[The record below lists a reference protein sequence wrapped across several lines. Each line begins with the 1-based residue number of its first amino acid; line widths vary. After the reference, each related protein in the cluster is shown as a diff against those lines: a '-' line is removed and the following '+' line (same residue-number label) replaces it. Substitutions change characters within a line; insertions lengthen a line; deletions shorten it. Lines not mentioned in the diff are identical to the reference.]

1 MKRQILSMILIIAV
15 LTGMLPGAV
24 FAGNLTST
32 VNGQKTEAPLW
43 ETLLET
49 NQHYLIAQA
58 ETFAPEVGSANG
70 EWMVL
75 GLARN
80 GVASDRDFFGTYYES
95 VKDYVQ
101 ENINAETGH
110 LHPYKSTENA
120 RVIIALT
127 AIGKDVT
134 DIDGQNL
141 LRGLDTLSYITYQG
155 MNGPIFALLA
165 LDTAGYA
172 PVSEEH
178 LSREQLISYI
188 LDHQLPDG
196 GWAAESTQ
204 DYADDMTPMALQALA
219 PYYDSNPAVKA
230 AVDRALPVMAD
241 MAGTDGRYG
250 TTETCAQIMVALT
263 ALGIDPE
270 KDERFVQNGIS
281 VLDALLTYAEE
292 EGGFLHGVNSTRVD
306 QMATEQAFYALVAY
320 KRFVTGQTSLY
331 DMSDLQEQETR
342 FPVELL
348 PYENGSVT
356 VSKNQAAPGETVEIT
371 AEPAVGYELS
381 SLMVNDEPLAFE
393 NNRGSFLMPEGI
405 AIVEAVFSAA
415 KEGMQAVG
423 DAMANFTVED
433 ASEETLERMEDIIKA
448 YRLLTAAQKLELRDA
463 YYAFQEKTALFE
475 IYLKEAIAEAEEEL
489 DYFFDELDEDWYS
502 EDVWEEIEELYDE
515 ALEVLQE
522 VRCEEEVD
530 ELLDE
535 YLQELE
541 DRSAGEVEVTFR
553 LIGDWLHEDDTA
565 DHEEYVTWI
574 ETTEYRMPGEST
586 VCDLLLL
593 ALEDHDLRQKG
604 AKKGYVEGV
613 RAPDLLGGYWLQE
626 FDNGSNSGWMYTVNG
641 DHPDLSLTEM
651 ELEDGDEVIWH
662 YVDNFS
668 AEERRETWLDAEDI
682 SPKTYVKHHLEQIV
696 TIEGDGEVEPALKA
710 SHIGEDVTFAFLP
723 AEGWTV
729 ENVRVDGKDKG
740 SIEDFTYRDLAMNA
754 RIEVVFAEEMPMQM
768 TFMDVSEG
776 QWFYDDVYFTV
787 NNGLF
792 NGVSELYFEPNTPMT
807 RAMLVTVLYRMEG
820 QPAVNGRSAFTDV
833 QDGQWYT
840 DAVVWATRKGVVNG
854 YGDGRFGPND
864 PITREQMA
872 AILFRYAGNK
882 GYSVL
887 TRADLTAYTDH
898 TNISGYAMDALSWA
912 NANGLIRGRTE
923 TTLMPD
929 GQATRAEVAAILH
942 RFLLNIVI

>member
-1 MKRQILSMILIIAV
+1 MKKRILSIALVLLLMAGMIPATMLAADGSEQEDWQIA
-15 LTGMLPGAV
+15 LQDT
-24 FAGNLTST
+24 
-32 VNGQKTEAPLW
+32 QDY
-43 ETLLET
+43 LLEKASKSG
-49 NQHYLIAQA
+49 LS
-58 ETFAPEVGSANG
+58 VGSTNG
-70 EWMVL
+70 EWL
-75 GLARN
+75 AFGLLRN
-80 GVASDRDFFGTYYES
+80 GVPADLPLFQDYEL
-95 VKDYVQ
+95 VVEEYVAQ
-101 ENINAETGH
+101 HGRNGRLDQNE
-110 LHPYKSTENA
+110 STENS
-120 RVIIALT
+120 RVILALSALGKNVQDIGGQDLLEGLDAFSYLTFRFSDAVFGLIALDCRQY
-127 AIGKDVT
+127 AL
-134 DIDGQNL
+134 QNV
-141 LRGLDTLSYITYQG
+141 
-155 MNGPIFALLA
+155 A
-165 LDTAGYA
+165 
-172 PVSEEH
+172 
-178 LSREQLISYI
+178 REQLIHYV
-188 LDHQLPDG
+188 LEQELPAG
-196 GWAAESTQ
+196 GWASVKEQT
-204 DYADDMTPMALQALA
+204 YADDMTPMAIQALA
-219 PYYDSNPAVKA
+219 PYYGSNQDIHSAI
-230 AVDRALPVMAD
+230 DRALQTMQEMSWNTA
-241 MAGTDGRYG
+241 
-250 TTETCAQIMVALT
+250 ETCAQVVVALS
-263 ALGIDPE
+263 AMEIDAYN
-270 KDERFVQNGIS
+270 DERYFQDGVS
-281 VLDALLTYAEE
+281 AVEKLLSFAAGN
-292 EGGFLHGVNSTRVD
+292 GGFFHSATGTKVN

-348 PYENGSVT
+348 PYENGSVI

-381 SLMVNDEPLAFE
+381 GLMVNDKPLAFE

-405 AIVEAVFSAA
+405 AIVEAVFSAT

-475 IYLKEAIAEAEEEL
+475 TYLKEAIAEAEEEL
-489 DYFFDELDEDWYS
+489 TDSFVELDEDWYS

-515 ALEVLQE
+515 AMEVLKKA
-522 VRCEEEVD
+522 RCEEEVD
-530 ELLDE
+530 ELLEE
-535 YLQELE
+535 YLEALAE
-541 DRSAGEVEVTFR
+541 RSAGEVEVTFR
-553 LIGDWLHEDDTA
+553 LIGDWLHEDGTA

-574 ETTEYRMPGEST
+574 ETTEYRVPGKST
-586 VCDLLLL
+586 VYDLLLL

-613 RAPDLLGGYWLQE
+613 QAPDILGGYWLQE

-682 SPKTYVKHHLEQIV
+682 SPKIYVKRNLEQIV

-710 SHIGEDVTFAFLP
+710 SHIGEDVTFTFLP

-776 QWFYDDVYFTV
+776 QWFYDDVYFV
-787 NNGLF
+787 LSNGLF
-792 NGVSELYFEPNTPMT
+792 NGVSEQSFEPNVPMT
-807 RAMLVTVLYRMEG
+807 RGMLVTVLYRLEG
-820 QPAVNGRSAFTDV
+820 APAITGGSAFTDV
-833 QDGQWYT
+833 AAGQWYT
-840 DAVVWATRKGVVNG
+840 DGVIWATRKGVVNG

-872 AILFRYAGNK
+872 AILFRFAQNK
-882 GYSVL
+882 GYNM
-887 TRADLTAYTDH
+887 TARADLMTFADG
-898 TNISGYAMDALSWA
+898 SAVSSYAMDAISWA
-912 NANGLIRGRTE
+912 NTNGLIGGRTE
-923 TTLMPD
+923 TTLVP
-929 GQATRAEVAAILH
+929 GGTATRAEVAAILY
-942 RFLLNIVI
+942 RFLLNIVK

>member
-1 MKRQILSMILIIAV
+1 MKRRILSMILIIAV

-24 FAGNLTST
+24 FAGDLTLT
-32 VNGQKTEAPLW
+32 ANGQKTEAPLW

-49 NQHYLIAQA
+49 NQNYLIAQA

-80 GVASDRDFFGTYYES
+80 GVAADSDFFDAYYEN
-95 VKDYVQ
+95 VKDYIL
-101 ENINAETGH
+101 ENINTETGH

-165 LDTAGYA
+165 LDTVGYA

-178 LSREQLISYI
+178 LSREKLIAYI
-188 LDHQLPDG
+188 LDHQLPGG

-230 AVDRALPVMAD
+230 AVERALPVMAD

-263 ALGIDPE
+263 TLGIDPE
-270 KDERFVQNGIS
+270 KDERFVQDGVS

-292 EGGFLHGVNSTRVD
+292 AGGFRHGVNSTRVD

-320 KRFVTGQTSLY
+320 KRFVTGQTCLY

-405 AIVEAVFSAA
+405 AIVEAVFSAT

-423 DAMANFTVED
+423 DAMASFTVED

-475 IYLKEAIAEAEEEL
+475 TYLKEAIAEAEEEL
-489 DYFFDELDEDWYS
+489 TDSFDELDEDWYS

-515 ALEVLQE
+515 ALEILQE
-522 VRCEEEVD
+522 ARCEEEVD
-530 ELLDE
+530 ELLEE
-535 YLQELE
+535 YLEALE
-541 DRSAGEVEVTFR
+541 ERSAEEVEVTFR
-553 LIGDWLHEDDTA
+553 LIGDWLHEDGTA

-574 ETTEYRMPGEST
+574 ETTEYRVPGKST
-586 VCDLLLL
+586 VYDLLLL

-613 RAPDLLGGYWLQE
+613 QAPDILGGYWLQE

-682 SPKTYVKHHLEQIV
+682 SPKIYVKRNLEQIV
-696 TIEGDGEVEPALKA
+696 TIEGDGEVEPALKT
-710 SHIGEDVTFAFLP
+710 SHIGEDVTFTFLP
-723 AEGWTV
+723 DEGWTV

-776 QWFYDDVYFTV
+776 QWFYDDVYFV
-787 NNGLF
+787 LSNGLF
-792 NGVSELYFEPNTPMT
+792 NGVSEQSFEPNVPMT
-807 RAMLVTVLYRMEG
+807 RGMLVTVLYRLEG
-820 QPAVNGRSAFTDV
+820 APAITGGSAFTDV
-833 QDGQWYT
+833 AAGQWYT
-840 DAVVWATRKGVVNG
+840 DGVIWATRKGVVNG

-872 AILFRYAGNK
+872 AILFRFAQNK
-882 GYSVL
+882 GYDM
-887 TRADLTAYTDH
+887 TARADLMTFADG
-898 TNISGYAMDALSWA
+898 SAVSSYAMDAISWA
-912 NANGLIRGRTE
+912 NTNGLIGGRTE
-923 TTLMPD
+923 TTLVPA

-942 RFLLNIVI
+942 RFAQKIKN

>member
-1 MKRQILSMILIIAV
+1 MKRRILSMILIIAV

-80 GVASDRDFFGTYYES
+80 GVASDRDFFGAYYES

-331 DMSDLQEQETR
+331 DMSDLQEQEMR
-342 FPVELL
+342 FVVELL
-348 PYENGSVT
+348 PCENGSIT
-356 VSKNQAAPGETVEIT
+356 VNKNMAVPGEIVEII
-371 AEPAVGYELS
+371 AESAVGYELS
-381 SLMVNDEPLAFE
+381 GLLVNDEPLAFE

-522 VRCEEEVD
+522 VRCEEEVA

-541 DRSAGEVEVTFR
+541 ERSAGEVEVTFR

-586 VCDLLLL
+586 VYDLLLL

-696 TIEGDGEVEPALKA
+696 TIEGDGAVEPALKA
-710 SHIGEDVTFAFLP
+710 YHIGEDVTFAFLP
-723 AEGWTV
+723 AESWMV
-729 ENVRVDGKDKG
+729 KNIRVDGKDKG

-768 TFMDVSEG
+768 TFADVSEG
-776 QWFYDDVYFTV
+776 QWFYDDVYFAV
-787 NNGLF
+787 SSGMF
-792 NGVSELYFEPNTPMT
+792 NGVSEQSFEPNAPMT
-807 RAMLVTVLYRMEG
+807 RGMLVTVLHRMEG
-820 QPAVNGRSAFTDV
+820 ASDVTGGSAFTDV
-833 QDGQWYT
+833 AVGQWYT
-840 DAVVWATRKGVVNG
+840 DAVIWATRKGIVNG
-854 YGDGRFGPND
+854 YGDGRFAPND

-872 AILFRYAGNK
+872 AILFRYAKNK
-882 GYSVL
+882 GYDV
-887 TRADLTAYTDH
+887 TGRADLKAFADYSAV
-898 TNISGYAMDALSWA
+898 SGYAMDAISWA
-912 NANGLIRGRTE
+912 NTNGLIQGRTI
-923 TTLMPD
+923 TTLAPAR
-929 GQATRAEVAAILH
+929 QATRAEVAAILH
-942 RFLLNIVI
+942 RFAQNIPN